1 MINMELLNYALMIL
15 SKRAGDARFSKK
27 EQTAYFKAF
36 FIVSAALENDEEALK
51 EYDLLRR

>member
-1 MINMELLNYALMIL
+1 MINIELLNYALMIL
-15 SKRAGDARFSKK
+15 SKRAGDARFSRK
-27 EQTAYFKAF
+27 EQAAYCKAF